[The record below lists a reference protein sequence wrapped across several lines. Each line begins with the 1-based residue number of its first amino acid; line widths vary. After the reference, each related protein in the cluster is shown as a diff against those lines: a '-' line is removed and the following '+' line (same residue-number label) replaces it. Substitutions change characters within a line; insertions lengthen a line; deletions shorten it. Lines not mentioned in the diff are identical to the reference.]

1 MGVTSDYNE
10 ENLAGIDGYYLTKKK
25 SNSENLNPHVPSNQ
39 SNKTMFATINLEKET
54 QLKDTTNDC
63 LNKEELN
70 MHRCMTSQNITWTQ
84 MELNETTELT
94 HTSLLLPKCS

>member
-1 MGVTSDYNE
+1 MGVTSGYNE

-54 QLKDTTNDC
+54 QSSNTIKRYDKWL
-63 LNKEELN
+63 
-70 MHRCMTSQNITWTQ
+70 SQ
-84 MELNETTELT
+84 
-94 HTSLLLPKCS
+94 